1 VRSYLVLRPGGRA
14 AFIAS
19 GATPPA
25 TPRTDVTGLRPKVGR
40 DRAHLDRIS
49 SLIAS
54 GAVRVPEITTF
65 ALADAAEA
73 NAVSKGRHFRGK
85 LVLVVR

>member
-1 VRSYLVLRPGGRA
+1 
-14 AFIAS
+14 
-19 GATPPA
+19 
-25 TPRTDVTGLRPKVGR
+25 
-40 DRAHLDRIS
+40 
-49 SLIAS
+49 
-54 GAVRVPEITTF
+54 VPEITTF